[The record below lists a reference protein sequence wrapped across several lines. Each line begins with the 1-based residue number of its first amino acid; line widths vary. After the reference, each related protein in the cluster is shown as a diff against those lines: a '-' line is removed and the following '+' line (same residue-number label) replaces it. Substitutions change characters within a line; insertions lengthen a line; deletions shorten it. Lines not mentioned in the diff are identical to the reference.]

1 MALAAFLWTSCSD
14 DELYRSNELG
24 SRLEEMGD
32 FKLSSFT
39 LEKGIWEIADTIQ
52 QIKIHL
58 KSHTDDSIRAYD
70 AAVLHSESNPSYSIY
85 IPKTDEIP
93 DSDYDLTAFLMDG
106 TKLGTKLKVTFRDE
120 MLHTIMASTVQYD
133 LEGEGTAEKP
143 YLIGHRRI
151 SACLNMALTV
161 MIPSHTQPGSILNK
175 PQISKPRIVATC
187 TTDVILLASPLP
199 VYTMVTASLSRS
211 PISVH
216 RQRVIPLS
224 VFLKHYMTVL
234 R

>member
-52 QIKIHL
+52 QIKLHL

-106 TKLGTKLKVTFRDE
+106 NKL
-120 MLHTIMASTVQYD
+120 
-133 LEGEGTAEKP
+133 
-143 YLIGHRRI
+143 
-151 SACLNMALTV
+151 
-161 MIPSHTQPGSILNK
+161 
-175 PQISKPRIVATC
+175 C
-187 TTDVILLASPLP
+187 T
-199 VYTMVTASLSRS
+199 
-211 PISVH
+211 
-216 RQRVIPLS
+216 
-224 VFLKHYMTVL
+224 
-234 R
+234 

>member
-1 MALAAFLWTSCSD
+1 MNTTRIHIIGLLMALTTFLWTSCSD
-14 DELYRSNELG
+14 DELYRSNEQG

-143 YLIGHRRI
+143 YLIGSQEDFGMLEYGLGCYNRLI
-151 SACLNMALTV
+151 IWT
-161 MIPSHTQPGSILNK
+161 
-175 PQISKPRIVATC
+175 
-187 TTDVILLASPLP
+187 
-199 VYTMVTASLSRS
+199 
-211 PISVH
+211 
-216 RQRVIPLS
+216 
-224 VFLKHYMTVL
+224 
-234 R
+234 

>member
-1 MALAAFLWTSCSD
+1 MNTTRIHIIGLLMALAAFLWTSCSD

-143 YLIGHRRI
+143 YLIG
-151 SACLNMALTV
+151 SQEDFGMLEYGLNRYDTIA
-161 MIPSHTQPGSILNK
+161 
-175 PQISKPRIVATC
+175 PRIVATC

>member
-1 MALAAFLWTSCSD
+1 MNTTRIHIIGLLMALAAFLWTSCSD

-93 DSDYDLTAFLMDG
+93 DRRLRPDRIPYGRDQVRHQAEGHFPGRDAPYDHGLNG
-106 TKLGTKLKVTFRDE
+106 TV
-120 MLHTIMASTVQYD
+120 
-133 LEGEGTAEKP
+133 
-143 YLIGHRRI
+143 
-151 SACLNMALTV
+151 
-161 MIPSHTQPGSILNK
+161 
-175 PQISKPRIVATC
+175 
-187 TTDVILLASPLP
+187 
-199 VYTMVTASLSRS
+199 
-211 PISVH
+211 
-216 RQRVIPLS
+216 
-224 VFLKHYMTVL
+224 
-234 R
+234 

>member
-1 MALAAFLWTSCSD
+1 MALTTFLWTSCSD
-14 DELYRSNELG
+14 DELYRSNEQG

-93 DSDYDLTAFLMDG
+93 DSDYDLTAFPEA
-106 TKLGTKLKVTFRDE
+106 KVSWPNN
-120 MLHTIMASTVQYD
+120 H
-133 LEGEGTAEKP
+133 
-143 YLIGHRRI
+143 
-151 SACLNMALTV
+151 SALRFWTR
-161 MIPSHTQPGSILNK
+161 SILLNY
-175 PQISKPRIVATC
+175 V
-187 TTDVILLASPLP
+187 V
-199 VYTMVTASLSRS
+199 
-211 PISVH
+211 
-216 RQRVIPLS
+216 
-224 VFLKHYMTVL
+224 
-234 R
+234 